1 MAPEQFGHVRKSSVL
16 TGAAGEH
23 FVLYK
28 LLRMGLLAGL
38 PPTGAPDVDVLIID
52 ESARVLTSLQV
63 KTRRKGAD
71 KGWHMKAKHETLISD
86 RLFYVFVDM
95 EPDEPISYVIPSAVV
110 AEVVRKENASW
121 LHTPGKNGQP
131 HNQSD
136 MRRVQPKYS
145 YPVEGFPEGWM
156 ERYREAWELFPRE

>member
-1 MAPEQFGHVRKSSVL
+1 MTEHFGHVKKSSVL

-23 FVLYK
+23 YVLFR

-38 PPTGAPDVDVLIID
+38 PPTGAPDVDILIID
-52 ESARVLTSLQV
+52 ESAKVVTSLQV

-71 KGWHMKAKHETLISD
+71 KGWHMRAKHETLVSD

-95 EPDEPISYVIPSAVV
+95 EPVEPVSYVIPSAVV
-110 AEVVRKENASW
+110 ADVVTKENASW
-121 LHTPGKNGQP
+121 LRAPGKKGQA
-131 HNQSD
+131 HNQTD

-145 YPVEGFPEGWM
+145 YSVEGFPDGWM
-156 ERYREAWELFPRE
+156 EEYREAWSLISTP